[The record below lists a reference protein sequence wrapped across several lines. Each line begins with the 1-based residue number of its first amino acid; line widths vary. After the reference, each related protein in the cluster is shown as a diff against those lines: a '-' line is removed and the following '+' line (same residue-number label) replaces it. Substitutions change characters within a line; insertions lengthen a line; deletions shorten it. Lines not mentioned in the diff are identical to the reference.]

1 MRSVLLRLF
10 AICCVLVG
18 AVLAGQSAA
27 LASPPPTGPVQPGV
41 APLSGVTFPS
51 TGDIGRA
58 GGLTYT
64 FSGVTGLMSQFQT
77 LEWGPAGPDSVQ
89 LSMNGP
95 ISPANTLTFNTGAS
109 DLANGKAVWMG
120 TAQYPIAQPP
130 GTIQLLT
137 RFTMTAKDSNN
148 VPITGFNATSGYG
161 DGATANVLGDFSATL
176 LFEVSD
182 NNGTSWMAAKDYFDT
197 HQNVPGNEMFSSFT
211 GAFFY
216 RLANVPVASVS
227 PSPFDFGTQV
237 IGQPSGVQ
245 TFTVT
250 NTGNA
255 DLHMQSATTSGSSDF
270 SITSD
275 TCSGNPVTPGN
286 ACTIGVT
293 FTPSQTGSRTGT
305 LTISDDAADSP
316 QVVSLSGT
324 GTQPTV
330 SLSPNSLAF
339 GSQAVGTTSAA
350 KTVTITNNGTADL
363 HVSGVSVGGANAGD
377 FAASSS
383 GCGTVPS
390 GGGTCTV
397 SVKFT
402 PAAAGARSATLNI
415 ASDAPSSPDQVS
427 LSGTGL
433 NSRLSLSPNP
443 MNFGNV
449 LVGQSKTITLTFS
462 NSGSDP
468 SHLTGPPTVGGP
480 DGNDFALVFPS
491 FNCVSDNTGNPAIP
505 PGNSCSVDITFT
517 PGGVGAR
524 SATLTFPNDSSDGPQ
539 QLTLKGNGTNP
550 GISVAPSSLSFGSQG
565 TGTTSA
571 AQPVV
576 VTSSGTSALTV
587 SSASVTGP
595 FQVSN
600 DGCSGAGPIAPAGTC
615 TVQVVFQPTALGP
628 ASGTLTITSDGG
640 TKTVALSGTGV
651 AVADLGISI
660 GATPN
665 PIKTGPK
672 AFLTY
677 TVTLKNAG
685 PSQASGIAISDPL
698 PSFTQFQSLSQPAG
712 ATCSTPAVGAS
723 GTLKCNLASLNVGA
737 TAQFTI
743 VVKVVASKAMTI
755 TNTVTAT
762 SQSVDPDPSDNQASA
777 STVVK

>member
-10 AICCVLVG
+10 AICCVFAGVG
-18 AVLAGQSAA
+18 LAGQPAA
-27 LASPPPTGPVQPGV
+27 WANPTPTGPVLPGV
-41 APLSGVTFPS
+41 APLASVTFPS
-51 TGDIGRA
+51 AGDIGRA
-58 GGLTYT
+58 GGLTYI
-64 FSGVTGLMSQFQT
+64 FSGVTGLMSQFQK
-77 LEWGPAGPDSVQ
+77 LEWGPADPNSVQ
-89 LSMNGP
+89 LSMDGP
-95 ISPANTLTFNTGAS
+95 ITGPANTLTFDPTDSN
-109 DLANGKAVWMG
+109 LAAGKAVWMG
-120 TAQYPIAQPP
+120 NASYPIAQPP
-130 GTIQLLT
+130 GTIPLLT
-137 RFTMTAKDSNN
+137 RFTMTATDTATST
-148 VPITGFNATSGYG
+148 PITNFNATSGYG
-161 DGATANVLGDFSATL
+161 DGATATVSGDFSAHL
-176 LFEVSD
+176 LFEVSPD
-182 NNGTSWMAAKDYFDT
+182 GTTWTPAKDYFDA
-197 HQNVPGNEMFSSFT
+197 HQNVLGNQIFSSFT
-211 GAFFY
+211 GGFFY
-216 RLANVPVASVS
+216 TLANVPVATVS
-227 PSPFDFGTQV
+227 PSPFGFGNQV
-237 IGQPSGVQ
+237 VGQPSGAQ

-255 DLHMQSATTSGSSDF
+255 DLHMQSATTTGDF
-270 SITSD
+270 AISND
-275 TCSGNPVTPGN
+275 MCSGNTVAAGTT
-286 ACTIGVT
+286 CTIGVT
-293 FTPSQTGSRTGT
+293 FNPSQTGSRTGT
-305 LTISDDAADSP
+305 LSIVDDAADSP

-324 GTQPTV
+324 GTQPAV
-330 SLSPNSLAF
+330 SLSPPLSF
-339 GSQAVGTTSAA
+339 GGQAVGTTSSAQ
-350 KTVTITNNGTADL
+350 TVTITNTGSGDL
-363 HVSGVSVGGANAGD
+363 HVSGVSVGGANPGD
-377 FAASSS
+377 FAAASS
-383 GCGTVPS
+383 GCGTVPPTQ
-390 GGGTCTV
+390 TCTV

-402 PAAAGARSATLNI
+402 PTAAGARSATLNI

-433 NSRLSLSPNP
+433 NSHLSLTPNP
-443 MNFGNV
+443 MDFGNV
-449 LVGQSKTITLTFS
+449 LVGGQPKTKTLTFT
-462 NSGSDP
+462 NTGTDP

-480 DGNDFALVFPS
+480 NGNDFALVFPS
-491 FNCVSDNTGNPAIP
+491 FSCGSDSTGNPVIP
-505 PGNSCSVDITFT
+505 PGGSCSVDITFT
-517 PGGVGAR
+517 PGAVGAR
-524 SATLTFPNDSSDGPQ
+524 TATLTFPNDSSDGPQ
-539 QLTLKGNGTNP
+539 QLTLSGFGTNP
-550 GISVAPSSLSFGSQG
+550 GISVAPSSLNFGSQG

-587 SSASVTGP
+587 SSASASGP

-628 ASGTLTITSDGG
+628 ASGTLTINSDGG

-651 AVADLGISI
+651 AVADLGISV

-723 GTLKCNLASLNVGA
+723 GTLKCNLASLNAGA

>member
-10 AICCVLVG
+10 AICSIFG
-18 AVLAGQSAA
+18 GFVLAGQSAA
-27 LASPPPTGPVQPGV
+27 LASPTPIGPVQPGV
-41 APLSGVTFPS
+41 APLSGVVFPS

-58 GGLTYT
+58 GGLTYH
-64 FSGVTGLMSQFQT
+64 FSGVTALMGQFQK
-77 LEWGPAGPDSVQ
+77 LEWGPADPNSVQ

-95 ISPANTLTFNTGAS
+95 ITGANTLTFDPVDSN
-109 DLANGKAVWMG
+109 LAAGTAVWMG
-120 TAQYPIAQPP
+120 NATYPIAQPP
-130 GTIQLLT
+130 ATIPLLT
-137 RFTMTAKDSNN
+137 RFTMTATDTATSTS
-148 VPITGFNATSGYG
+148 ITNFNATSGYG
-161 DGATANVLGDFSATL
+161 DGATATVSGDFSATL

-182 NNGTSWMAAKDYFDT
+182 NNGASWTPAKDYFDA

-216 RLANVPVASVS
+216 TLANVPVATVS

-237 IGQPSGVQ
+237 VGQPSGAQ

-255 DLHMQSATTSGSSDF
+255 DLHMQSATATGDFAISNDMCSAHVVPAGS
-270 SITSD
+270 T
-275 TCSGNPVTPGN
+275 
-286 ACTIGVT
+286 CTIGVT
-293 FTPSQTGSRTGT
+293 FDPSQTGSRTGT
-305 LTISDDAADSP
+305 LSIVDDAADSP

-324 GTQPTV
+324 GTQPAV
-330 SLSPNSLAF
+330 SLSSPLSFA
-339 GSQAVGTTSAA
+339 GQAVGTTSSAQ
-350 KTVTITNNGTADL
+350 TVTITNTGSGDL
-363 HVSGVSVGGANAGD
+363 HVSGVTVGGANPGD
-377 FAASSS
+377 YTASPS
-383 GCGTVPS
+383 GCGTVPATQ
-390 GGGTCTV
+390 TCTV

-402 PAAAGARSATLNI
+402 PGAAGPSSATLI
-415 ASDAPSSPDQVS
+415 IFSDAPSSPDQLG

-433 NSRLSLSPNP
+433 NSRLSLLPNP

-449 LVGQSKTITLTFS
+449 LVNQSSTMTLTFS

-468 SHLTGPPTVGGP
+468 SHLNGPPAFGGP
-480 DGNDFALVFPS
+480 NANDFALV
-491 FNCVSDNTGNPAIP
+491 VSSLTCAQGNAGATVPA
-505 PGNSCSVDITFT
+505 GSSCSVNITFT
-517 PGGVGAR
+517 PGGVGTR

-539 QLTLKGNGTNP
+539 QLTLTGNGTNP
-550 GISVAPSSLSFGSQG
+550 GISVAPSSLNFGSQG
-565 TGTTSA
+565 TGTTSS

-587 SSASVTGP
+587 SPPTVTGP
-595 FQVSN
+595 FQISN

-615 TVQVVFQPTALGP
+615 TVQVVFQPTALGST
-628 ASGTLTITSDGG
+628 SGTLTIASDGG

-672 AFLTY
+672 ALLTY

-685 PSQASGIAISDPL
+685 PSAGTGIVVSDPL
-698 PSFTQFQSLSQPAG
+698 PSFTQFQSLTPPTG
-712 ATCSTPAVGAS
+712 VTCSTPAVGAS
-723 GTLKCNLASLNVGA
+723 GTVKCNVASLNAGA
-737 TAQFTI
+737 MVQLKL
-743 VVKVVASKAMTI
+743 VVKVVATKAMTI